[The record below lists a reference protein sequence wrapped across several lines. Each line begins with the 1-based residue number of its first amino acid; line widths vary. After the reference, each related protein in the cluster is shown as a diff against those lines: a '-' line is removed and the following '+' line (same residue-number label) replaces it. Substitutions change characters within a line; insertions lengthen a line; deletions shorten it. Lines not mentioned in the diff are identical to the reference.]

1 MMKKVILSLAFAAI
15 ALSAGAQRV
24 VLKNNVVYDALAT
37 PNLGI
42 ELGLGRATTLDISG
56 NYNPFEKSSGKI
68 FKHWLVQPACHYEL

>member
-42 ELGLGRATTLDISG
+42 ELGLGRATTLD
-56 NYNPFEKSSGKI
+56 Y
-68 FKHWLVQPACHYEL
+68 PAITTRSRNQAAKCSNTG

>member
-24 VLKNNVVYDALAT
+24 VLKNNVVYDSLAT

-42 ELGLGRATTLDISG
+42 ELGL
-56 NYNPFEKSSGKI
+56 
-68 FKHWLVQPACHYEL
+68 